1 MNVGILGF
9 LDKLVDSPNSRVRR
23 STCLM
28 LGHLAQSPPKVAI
41 VLSQEVCM
49 SLMSCLR
56 DKELGVG
63 DTVMAVLLSFDG
75 LSYLLES
82 PIGRVKRNTCREL
95 ALLALDEATLPAV
108 LRLNICERLL
118 PLLLDTDNVIVSAL
132 HTLSS
137 IARWPTGAAAVI
149 HVGTLPIL
157 NKLVGAPHE
166 NRVRKWTCELLG
178 RLAYYQPTA
187 ASVMESKPLPH
198 LTDLLRSWDT
208 DIIES
213 VIYALFSI
221 IKWPDGAEAVV
232 SAGIPSILCELLE
245 RQSTRVTN
253 GVCTMLGR
261 LALLESTAP
270 RVLLANP
277 TERLVSLLRQTLHP
291 YWCSCLACWKETSMT
306 ASAIYALSSIARWLD
321 GAQAVVTAGTL
332 VTTYELIE
340 SPNSQVRRSMCEL
353 LGNLAH
359 HRSTAVAV
367 MGVNPSATLVSFLGG
382 KDDDIIE
389 SAVYALYELTLW
401 PDSARVV
408 VSAGI
413 LDFLPILREAESTRI
428 RSMTSTIEARIDL
441 HNL

>member
-9 LDKLVDSPNSRVRR
+9 LDKLVDSSNSRVRR

-49 SLMSCLR
+49 SLISCLR

-63 DTVMAVLLSFDG
+63 DTVMAVLSSFDG
-75 LSYLLES
+75 LSCLLES

-95 ALLALDEATLPAV
+95 ALLALDEATFLAF

-166 NRVRKWTCELLG
+166 NLVRKWTCELLG

-187 ASVMESKPLPH
+187 TSVMESKPLPH
-198 LTDLLRSWDT
+198 LTDLLRSRNT
-208 DIIES
+208 NVIES

-245 RQSTRVTN
+245 RQSTRVKN
-253 GVCTMLGR
+253 GVCIMLGR

-277 TERLVSLLRQTLHP
+277 TERLVSLLRQTP
-291 YWCSCLACWKETSMT
+291 QPCPWSCLTCSKETST
-306 ASAIYALSSIARWLD
+306 TNALYALSSIARWLD
-321 GAQAVVTAGTL
+321 GAQAVATAGTL
-332 VTTYELIE
+332 DTVYKLIW
-340 SPNSQVRRSMCEL
+340 SLNSQVQRLTCEL

-359 HRSTAVAV
+359 HRSTAGAV
-367 MGVNPSATLVSFLGG
+367 MGVNPCARLVSLLGG
-382 KDDDIIE
+382 KDHDVIE
-389 SAVYALYELTLW
+389 SVVYALYELTRW
-401 PDSARVV
+401 PDSAQAVV
-408 VSAGI
+408 NAGI
-413 LDFLPILREAESTRI
+413 LDFLPILREAESSQI
-428 RSMTSTIEARIDL
+428 RSMTSTIEARLDL